1 MRDEP
6 SEITEEQQIS
16 VFRTALF
23 TKIYATNVQLS
34 NTEIDFRIELFNE
47 KFQVEDGWAFHSD
60 GLVILTKEAAKKLL
74 INLDKELKAYEKE
87 YGEIKVSDERMEM
100 QYLL

>member
-1 MRDEP
+1 MSNE
-6 SEITEEQQIS
+6 SNEITEEEQLS

-34 NTEIDFRIELFNE
+34 KTDIDFRIELFNE

-60 GLVILTKEAAKKLL
+60 GLVILTREAAKKLL
-74 INLDKELKAYEKE
+74 INLDKELRAYEKE
-87 YGEIKVSDERMEM
+87 YGEIKVSDERMKM